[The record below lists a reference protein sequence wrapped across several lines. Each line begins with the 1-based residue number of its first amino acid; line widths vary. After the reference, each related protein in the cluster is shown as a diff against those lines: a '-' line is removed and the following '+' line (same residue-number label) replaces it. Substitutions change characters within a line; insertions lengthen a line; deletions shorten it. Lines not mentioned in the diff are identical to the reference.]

1 MIDIIRQ
8 KINKTRTIYA
18 VLLLITGTILLGIT
32 KLGIIDYISG
42 PKKIDNTENFDMSE
56 HVGEYVEFNAQY
68 MIGVFVEEITKT
80 KKYTITIDE
89 HTTGYG
95 VMCYNDEFKYNGE
108 YQNEFSSGEFYG
120 VLFSKSAYDKN
131 GIESLLDY
139 TNKANY
145 TVKGT
150 ITKMNKEDFK
160 YFQQALVDSDSD
172 SYQTGYWVKTEK
184 IKGWDPIWLIILT
197 LGAIVCFILSIY
209 NFVML
214 VTNGAM
220 KGINSYLK
228 DHPYDSE
235 ASLDADFRNAS
246 IYAKD
251 HWISEAKT
259 YWISGAKFHIA
270 NNKDFIWAYHY
281 YNKNSKNQ
289 KSLIMLSDANK
300 KFTKIPVNPAEADQV
315 LKAYDRL
322 CPNIFVGSDPQIDHM
337 FKHNFDGF
345 LRMVKEEEQKKR
357 EFMQYNGYSL
367 EQDSN
372 ENDSFNNTPANPYT
386 DNSSF
391 NSPVNNS
398 VNIDDPFEL
407 NPIDQDPF
415 IQK

>member
-235 ASLDADFRNAS
+235 SSLDADFRNAG
-246 IYAKD
+246 IYARD
-251 HWISEAKT
+251 YWISESKT

-270 NNKDFIWAYHY
+270 DNKDFIWAYHY
-281 YNKNSKNQ
+281 YSKNSKNP
-289 KSLIMLSDANK
+289 KSLIMLADANK
-300 KFTKIPVNPAEADQV
+300 KFTKIPVNHTESDQV

-322 CPNIFVGSDPQIDHM
+322 CPNIFVGFDPQIDHM

-357 EFMQYNGYSL
+357 EFMQYDGYSL

-407 NPIDQDPF
+407 NPIDQDPY